1 MEITGDHLGH
11 GISESV
17 VIRFAYG
24 TTNVFDI
31 YTYVA
36 AIQVL
41 FFFLIIFFR
50 NDSLLNTGVSHPEQS
65 HKLFN

>member
-41 FFFLIIFFR
+41 FFFFNNIF
-50 NDSLLNTGVSHPEQS
+50 
-65 HKLFN
+65 

>member
-11 GISESV
+11 GISESL

-41 FFFLIIFFR
+41 FFFFKSYFLEM
-50 NDSLLNTGVSHPEQS
+50 TVY
-65 HKLFN
+65 